1 MGQAEECIHA
11 WSQYGTNPHLS
22 GRISERDG
30 DHSIVTLFPEVS
42 QCLHCLMAAQQPNMS
57 NLLLQMYNDNGS
69 EGDDESDGQSND
81 VSESDYEMDG
91 NTSNLDDLEFDHN
104 VYSTV
109 EFGGVQENGN
119 EQVGFVTEPNEVQG
133 EVDQVEE
140 DQVEQ
145 GHVEPDPI
153 QIEVHVEP
161 DPVQTEAQV
170 TEPDQVLFEPQE
182 VQVQP
187 PPS

>member
-1 MGQAEECIHA
+1 MSSRWLG
-11 WSQYGTNPHLS
+11 SQSLQ
-22 GRISERDG
+22 G
-30 DHSIVTLFPEVS
+30 D
-42 QCLHCLMAAQQPNMS
+42 
-57 NLLLQMYNDNGS
+57 DNGS

-109 EFGGVQENGN
+109 EFRGVQEN

-187 PPS
+187 PPSQKKNQDANFKLKESTEPDLLM